1 MAVAWFRAGVYVNPV
16 RVIALTVN
24 TTEGV
29 ALRERLALVTLH
41 VPLEPVVQLADVP
54 GVHPPLTT
62 ALGKAAPV
70 PSRTEM
76 VTVARQLLELTVL
89 AAAVRLWIRIVGA
102 GAATVRKSW
111 TERMPRESGAGA
123 TTHPTRHPVTA

>member
-62 ALGKAAPV
+62 ALGTAAPV
-70 PSRTEM
+70 PSRTAM
-76 VTVARQLLELTVL
+76 VTVARQFLELTVL

-102 GAATVRKSW
+102 GAATV
-111 TERMPRESGAGA
+111 
-123 TTHPTRHPVTA
+123 TA